1 MSNFIY
7 IQYNCHL
14 GFELSLTYLDTT
26 CLSMKL
32 IRCVYC
38 HEKKWVLFPSLFFF
52 LQSSWGNP
60 FDLLLSC
67 KFFSWHL
74 EARLTSGWRSSRR
87 FPTVPYCSEQRTK
100 IIPTASEVMNR
111 VVQIDR
117 VTLRKCSLA
126 FSKTLP
132 LLAEIIKAID

>member
-1 MSNFIY
+1 MSNLIY
-7 IQYNCHL
+7 IQHNCHL

-38 HEKKWVLFPSLFFF
+38 HEKNGSCFQASFFFF

-87 FPTVPYCSEQRTK
+87 FPTVPYCSEKRTK
-100 IIPTASEVMNR
+100 ITPTASEVMNR

-132 LLAEIIKAID
+132 LLAE